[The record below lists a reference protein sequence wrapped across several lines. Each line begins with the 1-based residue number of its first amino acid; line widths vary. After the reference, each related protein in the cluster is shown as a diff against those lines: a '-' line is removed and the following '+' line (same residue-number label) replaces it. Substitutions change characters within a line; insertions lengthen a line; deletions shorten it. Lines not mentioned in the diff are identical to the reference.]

1 MATRGVGSYVFART
15 PVGLADC
22 TAMRGG
28 AVMRVLLFGW
38 MSSVALADRV
48 SEEPALI
55 IDTAPISGSVGV
67 PLNVTPVVGVDDPNP
82 VIELRTAVDD
92 GGALVET
99 TQDRLDGDRLL
110 RLTPAAPLAANT
122 AYDVIDVVSAF
133 TLITFRT
140 GDRVDDAAPG
150 AVRDL
155 SGCAER
161 AGARQDQEDVL
172 SLVWSFGE
180 EEGWYE
186 IDLDASDGEPSAE
199 RVQFGNSLLIAPDDP
214 AWADAGLRPA
224 VRAVDLAGNAGGW
237 TELDL
242 AGPVEDC
249 VTATG
254 GSGGCAN
261 VASGPWWVVGLA
273 GLVGRR
279 RGR

>member
-1 MATRGVGSYVFART
+1 MQV
-15 PVGLADC
+15 
-22 TAMRGG
+22 
-28 AVMRVLLFGW
+28 VLLGW
-38 MSSVALADRV
+38 MLSVALADQAYEAPELR
-48 SEEPALI
+48 
-55 IDTAPISGSVGV
+55 IDTAPTSGSVGV
-67 PLNVTPVVGVDDPNP
+67 PLNVTPVVGADDPNP
-82 VIELRTAVDD
+82 VIELRTSVDA

-99 TQDRLDGDRLL
+99 TQDRIDGARLV

-133 TLITFRT
+133 TLITFKT
-140 GDRVDDAAPG
+140 GDAVDEDAPG

-161 AGARQDQEDVL
+161 AGASQDQEDVL
-172 SLVWSFGE
+172 SLVWSFGD

-186 IDLDASDGEPSAE
+186 IDLDASDGEPAAD
-199 RVQFGNSLLIAPDDP
+199 RVQLGNSLLLAPDDP

-224 VRAVDLAGNAGGW
+224 VRAVDIAGNAGPW

-254 GSGGCAN
+254 GGGGCAN
-261 VASGPWWVVGLA
+261 VGSGPWWVVGLA
-273 GLVGRR
+273 VLGGRR
-279 RGR
+279 RIRA